1 LVADLEYR
9 DHFLELA
16 DGLYAL
22 DRRFRGTPRGFDA
35 MGHVAVARR
44 IGVGNN

>member
-9 DHFLELA
+9 GRLLELA

-22 DRRFRGTPRGFDA
+22 DRRFRGAPGASDA
-35 MGHVAVARR
+35 MGHVAVAR
-44 IGVGNN
+44 